1 MLRSASVEQRR
12 AALKQAV
19 PNARMCSKCGFG
31 PLVNVNCDNMATHAH
46 EANNAC
52 VRCGFF
58 GSDWKESP
66 PPTFGL
72 EKTLQALGAV
82 RARKTRCNGI
92 IVVVVRAVLF
102 GTRN

>member
-1 MLRSASVEQRR
+1 MGKTSKTKEDGESTLTSATTAFVIVLVDQSFRLDQRWIGS
-12 AALKQAV
+12 
-19 PNARMCSKCGFG
+19 SKTGLWCF
-31 PLVNVNCDNMATHAH
+31 A
-46 EANNAC
+46 E
-52 VRCGFF
+52 
-58 GSDWKESP
+58 KEHILLLWEGSP